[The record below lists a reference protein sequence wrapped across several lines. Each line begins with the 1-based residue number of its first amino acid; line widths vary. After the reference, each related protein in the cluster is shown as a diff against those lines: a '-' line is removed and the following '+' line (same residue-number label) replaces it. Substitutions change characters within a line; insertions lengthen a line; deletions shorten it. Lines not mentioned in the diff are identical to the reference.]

1 MIHKY
6 LVSAKVSKSTG
17 AKTFASASSS
27 ETPDLVLGTKTGKQ
41 NEPEEHTKKLW
52 KGPTSG
58 CDEDCS
64 EATIQIFI
72 YLNKVKKLLMSDIE
86 KIYMAKM

>member
-1 MIHKY
+1 M
-6 LVSAKVSKSTG
+6 
-17 AKTFASASSS
+17 
-27 ETPDLVLGTKTGKQ
+27 LGTKTGKQ

-58 CDEDCS
+58 CDGDCN

-72 YLNKVKKLLMSDIE
+72 YLNKLKKLLSDI
-86 KIYMAKM
+86 KKYIYG